1 MTIQWFPGHM
11 AKATREV
18 QELIKRVDV
27 VVELADARIPQAS
40 RNPVLDDILSD
51 RPRVLA
57 LVKTDMA
64 DETVTK
70 AWQHYFEQNDEPVVL
85 MNAKHNQ
92 GTGKLVQEVKR
103 LAQPKMESLQK
114 KGIQNR
120 SIRAMIVGVPNVGK
134 STVINRLVGKNQAKT
149 GNKPAVTQG
158 NHWLKVS
165 NQMDVLDTPG
175 ILWPKFEDPEVG
187 YKLAITGAIKD
198 ERLVFEDVVL
208 YLIQQ
213 LHKWYPEALK
223 ERYNLSELPSEG
235 VELFE
240 AIGRKRGCLIAGG
253 DVDFDQAAEVILRD
267 FRSQKLGPISLE
279 KPKD

>member
-27 VVELADARIPQAS
+27 VVELADARVPQAS
-40 RNPVLDDILSD
+40 RNPVLNEILAD
-51 RPRVLA
+51 RPSVLA

-64 DETVTK
+64 DESVTK
-70 AWQHYFEQNDEPVVL
+70 AWQHHFEQNGETVVL

-103 LAQPKMESLQK
+103 LAQPKMEALQK

-149 GNKPAVTQG
+149 GNKPGVTQG

-165 NQMDVLDTPG
+165 KQMDLLDTPG

-198 ERLVFEDVVL
+198 ERLVYQDVVL
-208 YLIQQ
+208 YLIQK
-213 LHKWYPEALK
+213 LREHYPDALK
-223 ERYNLSELPSEG
+223 ARYNLSELPSEG

-267 FRSQKLGPISLE
+267 FRSQKLGPMSLE
-279 KPKD
+279 EPK